1 MPFTTTE
8 RKTKTC
14 DPSWHWHEPHR
25 KPIYQVAFNQAD
37 ASQADVFAVVGAR
50 WVSIYRM
57 PATESPPHAE
67 TAGTAAEKNGRKRKD
82 KAAAAMGRLEPLQTY
97 ADDDTEE
104 SFYCVVWGADPSNGN
119 AWLAVAGKR
128 RQIRLID
135 CHRGVALRTMR
146 GHGGAVHE
154 VRFVPHAQASLLL
167 SASEDESVRLW
178 CCSTAYCLAI
188 FAGQQGHRDAVLS
201 LDVRPDA
208 AYLATAGVDGT
219 VRWHA
224 HCMHTAC
231 TLDAHCMHTACTLDA
246 HCMHTACT
254 LDAPC
259 MHTACAHCIC
269 AACRCACGAWETRR
283 CRGA

>member
-1 MPFTTTE
+1 MPSTTTE

-178 CCSTAYCLAI
+178 CCSAYCLAI

-224 HCMHTAC
+224 
-231 TLDAHCMHTACTLDA
+231 AH
-246 HCMHTACT
+246 
-254 LDAPC
+254 C

>member
-1 MPFTTTE
+1 MPTAERSAAE

-57 PATESPPHAE
+57 PPTESPPHASAS
-67 TAGTAAEKNGRKRKD
+67 TATEKNGRKRKD
-82 KAAAAMGRLEPLQTY
+82 RALAMGRLEPLQTY

-104 SFYCVVWGADPSNGN
+104 SFYCVAWGADPSNGN

-219 VRWHA
+219 VRFA
-224 HCMHTAC
+224 HCMHTA
-231 TLDAHCMHTACTLDA
+231 
-246 HCMHTACT
+246 
-254 LDAPC
+254 
-259 MHTACAHCIC
+259 
-269 AACRCACGAWETRR
+269 WS
-283 CRGA
+283 

>member
-1 MPFTTTE
+1 MWPSWVCPTNMPSE
-8 RKTKTC
+8 RKSKTC
-14 DPSWHWHEPHR
+14 DPSWHWLEPHR
-25 KPIYQVAFNQAD
+25 KTIYQVAFNQVD
-37 ASQADVFAVVGAR
+37 ASQADIFAVVGAK
-50 WVSIYRM
+50 WVSIYRLP
-57 PATESPPHAE
+57 PAESLPRAE
-67 TAGTAAEKNGRKRKD
+67 TASTVAEKNGRKRKD
-82 KAAAAMGRLEPLQTY
+82 RAAAAMGRLEPLQTY

-135 CHRGVALRTMR
+135 CHRGVPMRTMR

-154 VRFVPHAQASLLL
+154 VRFVPHGQASLLL

-219 VRWHA
+219 VP
-224 HCMHTAC
+224 TAWS
-231 TLDAHCMHTACTLDA
+231 LPVACL
-246 HCMHTACT
+246 
-254 LDAPC
+254 
-259 MHTACAHCIC
+259 
-269 AACRCACGAWETRR
+269 
-283 CRGA
+283 